1 MCTFIWGTNTLFSS
15 ETNTIIRFLSNFPS
29 KSTVFNY
36 LGDALVVGRE
46 IPSLISLPKC
56 FSHLTVFTNETSFNV
71 YNCLSAGIF
80 ASCFHGN
87 KQTNK
92 TLQTLC
98 WIKQES
104 FLVFHS
110 PYSCCMCNVGQLEI
124 SLYVLIVLIHYPG
137 WMGNL
142 MLQWQK
148 EKRVLRV

>member
-1 MCTFIWGTNTLFSS
+1 MFTFIWSSNTLFSS
-15 ETNTIIRFLSNFPS
+15 ETNTAIRLLSNFPS

-36 LGDALVVGRE
+36 LGEASVIGGE

-56 FSHLTVFTNETSFNV
+56 FSHLTMLTNEISFNI
-71 YNCLSAGIF
+71 YNCLSARIF

-104 FLVFHS
+104 FLVFYS
-110 PYSCCMCNVGQLEI
+110 PYSRCMCNVGQLEV
-124 SLYVLIVLIHYPG
+124 SLCVLIVLIHHPG
-137 WMGNL
+137 
-142 MLQWQK
+142 
-148 EKRVLRV
+148 